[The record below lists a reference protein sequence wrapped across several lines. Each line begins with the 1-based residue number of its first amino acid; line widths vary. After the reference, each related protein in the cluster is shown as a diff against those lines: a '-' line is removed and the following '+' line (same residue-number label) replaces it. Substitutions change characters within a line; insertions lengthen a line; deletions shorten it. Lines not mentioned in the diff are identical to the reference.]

1 MEKAVHLLKQRRY
14 DEALQAFL
22 SIDVPE
28 DQYPELS
35 YYLGLC
41 YTHLGKYDEAL
52 LFMEQVLNSG
62 MSFPHIYQ
70 SRMILGYIY
79 TVTNRFRL
87 AEFEFSKLLDE
98 GYESAKVYAA
108 LAYVAYQQKKTAS
121 SIACLEKALRIDPD
135 NSTALNSLG
144 FILADGSIK
153 LDAALGYCKRA
164 VAQNPQN
171 PAYLDSLG
179 WVYFKMGRFDE
190 AMVCLKKAMEKSEGN
205 EEIAHHL
212 EQVKRARERR
222 SGAR

>member
-14 DEALQAFL
+14 GEALQEFL
-22 SIDVPE
+22 SVDVPE
-28 DQYPELS
+28 EQYPELS

-41 YTHLGKYDEAL
+41 YTHLEKYEEAL
-52 LFMEQVLNSG
+52 LFLEQVLNSG

-87 AEFEFSKLLDE
+87 AEFEFGKLLDE

-108 LAYVAYQQKKTAS
+108 LAYVTYHQKKTAS
-121 SIACLEKALRIDPD
+121 SIAHLERALRIDPD
-135 NSTALNSLG
+135 NPTALNSLG
-144 FILADGSIK
+144 FILADGNMK
-153 LDAALGYCKRA
+153 LEAALGYCKRA

-179 WVYFKMGRFDE
+179 WVYYRMGRLEE
-190 AMVCLKKAMEKSEGN
+190 ALVCLTKATEKSGGN
-205 EEIAHHL
+205 EEISRHL
-212 EQVKRARERR
+212 HQVKRARTRR
-222 SGAR
+222 AGTG